1 VADLAE
7 VWAGAHS
14 EVEVL
19 VADLVAAA
27 LAEAELDHAGKR
39 LKE

>member
-1 VADLAE
+1 MLVAE
-7 VWAGAHS
+7 VSAVAAS

-27 LAEAELDHAGKR
+27 LAEAELDLAGKR